1 MNTIHCKLAGLLT
14 LATVC
19 GIAFGGNSDIV
30 SMRREFRKA
39 VAADPAKSAEYL
51 KSTDPEIRRSAIW
64 QYYQLNQEKSLDV
77 LAKAIS
83 DADPMVRKTAAEAL
97 IGLYSKKNAAAG
109 KLLEKMASTEKNPD
123 LRQLA
128 SASVWPFQREIR
140 LLRDNPSWD
149 YSIATV
155 KSVQLPT
162 TGWKFILDKEIDGHK
177 KGYYKVDCDVSNW
190 KDTKVGW
197 WESLGYKDYDGF
209 AWYRIEFT
217 APEKIDSNAVEL
229 HFGAVDE
236 AAWIWLNGTYLGCH
250 DIGLSGWNV
259 PFDVDCSKEL
269 KWNQK
274 NVLIVRVQDAADAG
288 GIWKPI
294 TLNVLK

>member
-1 MNTIHCKLAGLLT
+1 MFAIHSRFKSLLMLLA
-14 LATVC
+14 AC
-19 GIAFGGNSDIV
+19 GVAFGGSDAF
-30 SMRREFRKA
+30 SMRREYRKTVAEAPEKA
-39 VAADPAKSAEYL
+39 VEFLASPDA
-51 KSTDPEIRRSAIW
+51 EIRRSAVW
-64 QYYQLNQEKSLDV
+64 QVFLQKQEKSIEV
-77 LAKAIS
+77 LSKAV
-83 DADPMVRKTAAEAL
+83 DDKDFMVRKSAIEAL
-97 IGLYSKKNAAAG
+97 IALHAKKCAAATAV
-109 KLLEKMASTEKNPD
+109 LERVSSTEGAPK

-128 SASVWPFQREIR
+128 CAAVWPFQREIQ
-140 LLRDNPSWD
+140 LLRNNPSWD
-149 YSIATV
+149 YSITTV

-177 KGYYKVDCDVSNW
+177 KGFYNIECDTSSW
-190 KDTKVGW
+190 SDIGVGW
-197 WESLGYKDYDGF
+197 WENLGYKDYDGF

-250 DIGLSGWNV
+250 DIGLAGWNT
-259 PFDVDCSKEL
+259 PFDVDCTKEL
-269 KWNQK
+269 KWGEK
-274 NVLIVRVQDAADAG
+274 NLLVVRVQDAADAG